1 LCTVEFAVADIEKIE
16 WSSAPFDCLTL
27 PDEQRETIMAVTE
40 TETSHDPDH
49 EFDDF
54 VNRKGRGVIVLLQY
68 DTPIVVFL
76 ISTDV

>member
-1 LCTVEFAVADIEKIE
+1 MCTVEFAVTDIEEIE

-40 TETSHDPDH
+40 TETSHDPGH

-54 VNRKGRGVIVLLQY
+54 VDGKGRGVIFFCST
-68 DTPIVVFL
+68 TPRL
-76 ISTDV
+76 SSS